1 MKNLIDNY
9 KCSIRSII
17 TKLTG
22 TPNEDL
28 EQEVYL
34 KTWKNLGKYE
44 EKGKFRQ
51 WITTITSNICKDYL
65 KSSKFKNEKNVIKDE
80 NVLNSVVSSK
90 EDVEYDFEKKQQR
103 TRIAEAVYSL
113 KPKLREVIVL
123 YEMEGLS
130 YEEISKR
137 TKCPEGTVKSRIY
150 KARQELYIQLKDL
163 L

>member
-1 MKNLIDNY
+1 MKNIINNY
-9 KCSIRSII
+9 KRSIQSII
-17 TKLTG
+17 TNLTG

-34 KTWKNLGKYE
+34 KTWKNLNKYE

-51 WITTITSNICKDYL
+51 WITTITSNICRDYL

-80 NVLNSVVSSK
+80 DVLNSVVSSK
-90 EDVEYDFEKKQQR
+90 ENVENDFEKKQQR
-103 TRIAEAVYSL
+103 KQIAEAVYNL

-123 YEMEGLS
+123 YEMDGLS
-130 YEEISKR
+130 YEEISKIV
-137 TKCPEGTVKSRIY
+137 KCPEGTVKSRIF

>member
-17 TKLTG
+17 TRLTG

-65 KSSKFKNEKNVIKDE
+65 KSAKFKNEKNLINDE
-80 NVLNSVVSSK
+80 NVLNSVVSQK
-90 EDVEYDFEKKQQR
+90 ENVEYDFEKKQQR
-103 TRIAEAVYSL
+103 KRIAEAVYSL

-130 YEEISKR
+130 YEEISKKV
-137 TKCPEGTVKSRIY
+137 KCPEGTVKSRIY